1 MLLIVLPESGDA
13 IRRWKICDRATVG
26 SARRTSS
33 IKFDRYFVFSQ
44 SFFFF
49 PAYFFS
55 LILSFSSPE
64 NQGTTLVGQGVRRIT
79 VGTGG
84 ESREKAKQREKSWMK
99 RVEREKKKNRDK

>member
-1 MLLIVLPESGDA
+1 MEDLRSSN
-13 IRRWKICDRATVG
+13 RRECAED
-26 SARRTSS
+26 
-33 IKFDRYFVFSQ
+33 KFDKVRQVFCILTIL
-44 SFFFF
+44 FFF